1 MFVKKGRMY
10 EGNKR
15 KYTLDKKERKTGEE
29 DPETN
34 INNVYLNQFE
44 YV

>member
-1 MFVKKGRMY
+1 MFVKKGRRY

-15 KYTLDKKERKTGEE
+15 KYTLDMKERKTGEE

-34 INNVYLNQFE
+34 INVYLNQFE
-44 YV
+44 

>member
-1 MFVKKGRMY
+1 MREINVKK
-10 EGNKR
+10 KR
-15 KYTLDKKERKTGEE
+15 NAGEK

-34 INNVYLNQFE
+34 INVYLNQFE